1 MCGTSQALRFDQI
14 ARDHWRSLPDVQN
27 IETNQI
33 YKIDTNQMKI
43 FKTNRT
49 YKILKQI
56 KPKIWKRLSSC

>member
-27 IETNQI
+27 IETNQMNNVE
-33 YKIDTNQMKI
+33 TNQM
-43 FKTNRT
+43 

-56 KPKIWKRLSSC
+56 R